1 MFFVFPR
8 IPLFCPSSGSTP
20 IFSFTKEQNRYDIIP
35 PMGLM
40 DNLKQLGDLKKMR
53 DQAMEVQK
61 KLAGIKIT
69 VEHRGVTVVM
79 TADQKVVSISG
90 ESDFGKITEAV
101 NEALKQS
108 QKVAADEMKPMMGG
122 LGLPGM

>member
-1 MFFVFPR
+1 
-8 IPLFCPSSGSTP
+8 
-20 IFSFTKEQNRYDIIP
+20 
-35 PMGLM
+35 MGFM

-53 DQAMEVQK
+53 DQALEVQK

-69 VEHRGVTVVM
+69 VEHRGIIVVM

-90 ESDFGKITEAV
+90 EQDFNKITEAV

-108 QKVAADEMKPMMGG
+108 QKVAADEMKGLMGG
-122 LGLPGM
+122 LGIPGT

>member
-1 MFFVFPR
+1 
-8 IPLFCPSSGSTP
+8 
-20 IFSFTKEQNRYDIIP
+20 
-35 PMGLM
+35 MGFM

-69 VEHRGVTVVM
+69 VEHKGVTVVM
-79 TADQKVVSISG
+79 TADQHLVSISG
-90 ESDFGKITEAV
+90 EQDFAKITEAV

-108 QKVAADEMKPMMGG
+108 QKVAAEEMKPLMGG
-122 LGLPGM
+122 MGIPGM

>member
-1 MFFVFPR
+1 
-8 IPLFCPSSGSTP
+8 
-20 IFSFTKEQNRYDIIP
+20 
-35 PMGLM
+35 MGFM

-53 DQAMEVQK
+53 DQAMEIQK

-69 VEHRGVTVVM
+69 VEHRGVIVVM

-90 ESDFGKITEAV
+90 ESDFEKITEAV

-122 LGLPGM
+122 MGIPGI

>member
-1 MFFVFPR
+1 
-8 IPLFCPSSGSTP
+8 
-20 IFSFTKEQNRYDIIP
+20 
-35 PMGLM
+35 MGLM

-69 VEHRGVTVVM
+69 IEHRGVIVIM
-79 TADQKVVSISG
+79 TADQKVQSISG
-90 ESDFGKITEAV
+90 EMTPEKVTEAV

-108 QKVAADEMKPMMGG
+108 QKVAADEMKGLMGG
-122 LGLPGM
+122 MGMPG

>member
-1 MFFVFPR
+1 
-8 IPLFCPSSGSTP
+8 
-20 IFSFTKEQNRYDIIP
+20 
-35 PMGLM
+35 MGFM

-61 KLAGIKIT
+61 KLGGIKIT
-69 VEHRGVTVVM
+69 VEHKGVTVVL

-90 ESDFGKITEAV
+90 ENDFDKITEAV

-108 QKVAADEMKPMMGG
+108 QKVAAEEMKSLMGG
-122 LGLPGM
+122 MGLPGM

>member
-1 MFFVFPR
+1 MNWR
-8 IPLFCPSSGSTP
+8 QSRL
-20 IFSFTKEQNRYDIIP
+20 
-35 PMGLM
+35 MGFM

-61 KLAGIKIT
+61 KLGGIKIT
-69 VEHRGVTVVM
+69 VEHKGVTVVL

-90 ESDFGKITEAV
+90 DNDFDKITEAV

-108 QKVAADEMKPMMGG
+108 QKVAAEEMKSLMGG
-122 LGLPGM
+122 MGLPGM

>member
-1 MFFVFPR
+1 
-8 IPLFCPSSGSTP
+8 
-20 IFSFTKEQNRYDIIP
+20 
-35 PMGLM
+35 MGFM

-69 VEHRGVTVVM
+69 VEHRGVIVEM

-90 ESDFGKITEAV
+90 DQDFDKIKDAV

-108 QKVAADEMKPMMGG
+108 QKVAADEMKGLMGG
-122 LGLPGM
+122 MGIPGM

>member
-1 MFFVFPR
+1 
-8 IPLFCPSSGSTP
+8 
-20 IFSFTKEQNRYDIIP
+20 
-35 PMGLM
+35 MGLM

-53 DQAMEVQK
+53 DQAMEIQK

-69 VEHRGVTVVM
+69 VEHKGVIVVM

-90 ESDFGKITEAV
+90 DTNFEKITEAV

-122 LGLPGM
+122 MGIPGM